1 MKPKIMLFTLCVCS
15 TALMSTHS
23 LHANEQLAA
32 SLCDYVA
39 ADDKNR
45 IRKKLKETRVKLRNI
60 YDGISCGG
68 NNLIRHAVINNAD
81 KAGTYIVK
89 QISKGDLAGSG
100 DAAWADAN
108 GHSGSAIITALK
120 SRAGL

>member
-1 MKPKIMLFTLCVCS
+1 
-15 TALMSTHS
+15 MSTHS

-60 YDGISCGG
+60 YDGVSCGG

-89 QISKGDLAGSG
+89 QISKGELAGSG